1 VVVFAERH
9 GGKPGWY
16 SPLYRYAMETPF
28 TFRNPGAFSC
38 AANRG
43 GSDKRLF
50 VMNHFITRAAPSR
63 SDAAVVNA
71 QDAIVTRARRCARV
85 RGRSPN
91 FVQVDFATLGDV
103 HGAIDQLN
111 GISKH
116 H

>member
-1 VVVFAERH
+1 
-9 GGKPGWY
+9 
-16 SPLYRYAMETPF
+16 METPF
-28 TFRNPGAFSC
+28 TFRNPAAFSC
-38 AANRG
+38 APKRG
-43 GSDKRLF
+43 GTHKRLF

-71 QDAIVTRARRCARV
+71 RAPIVTRARRCEKV

-103 HGAIDQLN
+103 HGAVDQLN
-111 GISKH
+111 GIRNH